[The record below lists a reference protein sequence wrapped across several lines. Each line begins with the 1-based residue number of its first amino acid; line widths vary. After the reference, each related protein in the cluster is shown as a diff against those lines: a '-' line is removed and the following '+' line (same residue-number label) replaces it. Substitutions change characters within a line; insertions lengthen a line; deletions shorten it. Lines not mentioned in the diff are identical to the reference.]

1 MMDNFIE
8 RSFVEMTEM
17 VDKIRNIAL
26 VGHGNSGKTSLSEV
40 MLFQT
45 GVITRLGRVE
55 DGNTAMDFEPEELK
69 RNIIISSGF
78 HQFNWK
84 KHSVTLIDTPGDQN
98 FFTDTLF
105 CMQAVDG
112 AVVLVDAVDGV
123 KVQTDQAWIIAEKL
137 KLPCVI
143 FINKLDRER
152 ADFNRAFQDA
162 VKSFE
167 PKPVMLHLPIGA
179 ESNFK
184 GIVDLIA
191 MKALI
196 YDANGKVTVT
206 DIPDDL
212 ISLAEEEREK
222 LVENIAE
229 ADDSLLERY
238 LEGET
243 LSDDEIRT
251 ALKNGTISRI
261 FTPVLC
267 GSAIK
272 AVGIDLLMDFMVNC
286 MPSPL
291 DSKPKLGRDPV
302 IKNEIERT
310 PDAST
315 PFSAFVFKTIADPY
329 AGRLSIFR
337 VISGQL
343 GADGNFYN
351 VNKEVRER
359 YNQLLAIAGRE
370 QKTVKGAG
378 PGSIVAVAKLKETFT
393 GDTLCDESSKIIFD
407 FPDPLPTLITFA
419 ITTKG
424 SGDEDKIFI
433 SLTKLLEED
442 AALKLER
449 TAETKEIL
457 LSGRG
462 QVHIEATVEKLKR
475 KYNVEVNLNTPKV
488 PYRETI
494 KKKVRVQ
501 GRHKKQSGGHGQF
514 GDCWIQMEPLPRG
527 SGFEFVDA
535 IVGGSIP
542 RSYIPAVEKGI
553 IEACQKGVLAGY
565 PCVDF
570 RVTLDDGSYHAVDS
584 SEMAFKIAGS
594 LAFKKAVADAK
605 PVLLE
610 PILSVEITTPEE
622 FMGDIMGD
630 LNSRRGRVLGMDSEG
645 KYQVIKANVPMSEFL
660 TYAPDLTSMTGGRGV
675 YSMSFSHY
683 DEVPALMSE
692 KLLAE
697 LNKDKE

>member
-1 MMDNFIE
+1 
-8 RSFVEMTEM
+8 MTELT
-17 VDKIRNIAL
+17 DKIRNIAF
-26 VGHGNSGKTSLSEV
+26 VGHGNSGKTSLAEV
-40 MLFQT
+40 ILYQT
-45 GVITRLGRVE
+45 GVISRLGRVE

-69 RNIIISSGF
+69 RNISISSGF

-84 KHSVTLIDTPGDQN
+84 KHSITLIDTPGDQN
-98 FFTDTLF
+98 FFTDTKF
-105 CMQAVDG
+105 CLQAVDST
-112 AVVLVDAVDGV
+112 VVVIDAVDGV
-123 KVQTDQAWIIAEKL
+123 KVQTEQAWGFAEDL
-137 KLPCVI
+137 KIPCVI
-143 FINKLDRER
+143 LINKLDRER
-152 ADFNRAFQDA
+152 ADFFRVFKDIE
-162 VKSFE
+162 KSFQ
-167 PKPVMLHLPIGA
+167 PKPVMLQLPIGS
-179 ESNFK
+179 ESGFK
-184 GIVDLIA
+184 GIVDILA
-191 MKALI
+191 MKAWS
-196 YDANGKVTVT
+196 YDANGKASPIE
-206 DIPDDL
+206 IPSDL
-212 ISLAEEEREK
+212 KSLADEERER

-229 ADDSLLERY
+229 ADDTLLERY

-243 LSDDEIRT
+243 LSDDDIKNALKKGTLSRIFSPVFCGS
-251 ALKNGTISRI
+251 ALKNI
-261 FTPVLC
+261 
-267 GSAIK
+267 
-272 AVGIDLLMDFMVNC
+272 GIDLLMDFFVNC

-291 DSKPKLGRDPV
+291 ETRPKTGIDPV
-302 IKNEIERT
+302 TGNTIERA
-310 PDAST
+310 PDPNS
-315 PFSAFVFKTIADPY
+315 PFSAFVFKTVADPY

-337 VISGQL
+337 IVSGQL
-343 GADGNFYN
+343 GSDGNFYN
-351 VNKEVRER
+351 VNKENKER
-359 YNQLLAIAGRE
+359 FNQLLTIAGKE
-370 QKTVKGAG
+370 QKPVKNAG

-393 GDTLCDESSKIIFD
+393 GDSLCDENFKIK
-407 FPDPLPTLITFA
+407 FPFPEPLPTLITFA

-433 SLTKLLEED
+433 SLTKLIEED
-442 AALKLER
+442 TSLKLER

-475 KYNVEVNLNTPKV
+475 KYNVDVHLNTPKV

-542 RSYIPAVEKGI
+542 RTYIPAVEKGI
-553 IEACQKGVLAGY
+553 IEASQKGVLAGF

-610 PILSVEITTPEE
+610 PVLNVEITTPEE
-622 FMGDIMGD
+622 FMGEIMGD
-630 LNSRRGRVLGMDSEG
+630 LNSRRGRVLGMDSAG
-645 KYQVIKANVPMSEFL
+645 KYQIIKANVPMSEFL

-675 YSMSFSHY
+675 YSMAFSHY
-683 DEVPALMSE
+683 DEVPVLISE
-692 KLLAE
+692 KLLVE
-697 LNKDKE
+697 LNKEKE

>member
-1 MMDNFIE
+1 
-8 RSFVEMTEM
+8 MTEM

-26 VGHGNSGKTSLSEV
+26 VGHGNSGKTSLAEV
-40 MLFQT
+40 MLYQT
-45 GVITRLGRVE
+45 GVTSRLGRVE

-69 RNIIISSGF
+69 RNISISSGF

-84 KHSVTLIDTPGDQN
+84 KHSVTLVDTPGDQN
-98 FFTDTLF
+98 FFTDTKF

-123 KVQTDQAWIIAEKL
+123 KVQTDQAWNFAQSL

-143 FINKLDRER
+143 LINKLDRER
-152 ADFNRAFQDA
+152 ADFSRAFQDA

-167 PKPVMLHLPIGA
+167 PKPIILHLPIGT

-191 MKALI
+191 MKAYT
-196 YDANGKVTVT
+196 YDANGKATAI
-206 DIPDDL
+206 DIPSDMQ
-212 ISLAEEEREK
+212 SLVEDEREK

-229 ADDSLLERY
+229 ADDTLLERY
-238 LEGET
+238 LEGDPI
-243 LSDDEIRT
+243 SDDELKA
-251 ALKNGTISRI
+251 ALKKGTISRI
-261 FTPVLC
+261 FSPVLC
-267 GSAIK
+267 ASAIK
-272 AVGIDLLMDFMVNC
+272 AVGIDLLMDFIVNC

-291 DSKPKLGRDPV
+291 DRMPKVGIDPV
-302 IKNEIERT
+302 VGNEIERAPD
-310 PDAST
+310 PDA
-315 PFSAFVFKTIADPY
+315 PFSAFVFKTVADPY

-337 VISGQL
+337 VVSGKL
-343 GADGNFYN
+343 GSDGSFYN
-351 VNKEVRER
+351 VNKDVKER
-359 YNQLLAIAGRE
+359 FNQLLTIVGKE
-370 QKTVKGAG
+370 QKQAKSAG

-393 GDTLCDESSKIIFD
+393 GDTLCDEANKIK
-407 FPDPLPTLITFA
+407 FPFPEPLPTLITFA

-433 SLTKLLEED
+433 SLTKMLEED
-442 AALKLER
+442 SALKLER

-475 KYNVEVNLNTPKV
+475 KYNVEVHLKTPKV

-527 SGFEFVDA
+527 AGFEFVDA
-535 IVGGSIP
+535 IVGGSVP

-553 IEACQKGVLAGY
+553 IEASQKGVLAGY

-594 LAFKKAVADAK
+594 LAFKKAVAEAK

-660 TYAPDLTSMTGGRGV
+660 SYAPDLTSMTGGRGV
-675 YSMSFSHY
+675 YSMTFSHY
-683 DEVPALMSE
+683 DEVPALISE
-692 KLLAE
+692 KLLVE

>member
-1 MMDNFIE
+1 
-8 RSFVEMTEM
+8 MTELIE
-17 VDKIRNIAL
+17 KIRNIAL
-26 VGHGNSGKTSLSEV
+26 VGHGNSGKTSLAEAI
-40 MLFQT
+40 LYQT
-45 GVITRLGRVE
+45 GVTNRLGRVE

-69 RNIIISSGF
+69 RNISISSGF

-84 KHSVTLIDTPGDQN
+84 KLSVTLVDTPGDQN
-98 FFTDTLF
+98 FFTDTKF

-123 KVQTDQAWIIAEKL
+123 KVQTDQAWNFAQSL
-137 KLPCVI
+137 KMPCVI
-143 FINKLDRER
+143 LINKLDRER
-152 ADFNRAFQDA
+152 ADFSRAFQDA

-167 PKPVMLHLPIGA
+167 PKPIILHLPIGT

-184 GIVDLIA
+184 GIVDLVA
-191 MKALI
+191 MKAYT
-196 YDANGKVTVT
+196 YDANGKATAI
-206 DIPDDL
+206 DIPSDMQ
-212 ISLAEEEREK
+212 SLVEEEREK

-229 ADDSLLERY
+229 ADDTLLERY
-238 LEGET
+238 LEGDAI
-243 LSDDEIRT
+243 SDDELKA
-251 ALKNGTISRI
+251 ALKKGTISRI
-261 FTPVLC
+261 FSPVLC
-267 GSAIK
+267 ASAIK
-272 AVGIDLLMDFMVNC
+272 AVGIDLLMDFIVNS

-291 DSKPKLGRDPV
+291 DRMPKVGKDPLV
-302 IKNEIERT
+302 GNEIERAPD
-310 PDAST
+310 PDA
-315 PFSAFVFKTIADPY
+315 PFSAFVFKTVADPY

-337 VISGQL
+337 VVSGKL
-343 GADGNFYN
+343 GPDGNFFN
-351 VNKEVRER
+351 VNKDIKER
-359 YNQLLAIAGRE
+359 FNQLLTIAGKE
-370 QKTVKGAG
+370 QKQAKSAG

-393 GDTLCDESSKIIFD
+393 GNTLCDEAAKIR
-407 FPDPLPTLITFA
+407 FPFPEPLPTLITFA

-433 SLTKLLEED
+433 SLTKMLEED
-442 AALKLER
+442 SALKLER
-449 TAETKEIL
+449 TSETKEIL

-462 QVHIEATVEKLKR
+462 QVHIEAAIEKLKR
-475 KYNVEVNLNTPKV
+475 KYNVEVHLKTPKV

-535 IVGGSIP
+535 VVGGSVP

-553 IEACQKGVLAGY
+553 VEACQKGVLAGY

-594 LAFKKAVADAK
+594 LAFKKAVAEAK

-660 TYAPDLTSMTGGRGV
+660 SYAPDLTSMTGGRGV
-675 YSMSFSHY
+675 YSMAFSHY
-683 DEVPALMSE
+683 DEVPALISE
-692 KLLAE
+692 KLLVE